1 MSPFHSVE
9 IRGILSHTFLAF
21 GVGHF
26 VFVGDGQI
34 LANYQWN
41 NYGNDNKHMYSDQN
55 FNLTL
60 QQ

>member
-1 MSPFHSVE
+1 MKVMV
-9 IRGILSHTFLAF
+9 LL
-21 GVGHF
+21 
-26 VFVGDGQI
+26 DK
-34 LANYQWN
+34 LLNYQWN